1 MKLNLN
7 VVVATGECEKNTLL
21 AKVFH
26 LHCISHSHI
35 MVIQLREL
43 MVGKTAVISGNKLN
57 KSVGILRTYPD
68 LESNEAAKFLPD
80 FPKLPERRKLSGAL
94 ILSGEAKQEQKYKI
108 SLIAK

>member
-7 VVVATGECEKNTLL
+7 LVVATGECEKNTLL

-26 LHCISHSHI
+26 LYFTFSHDGL
-35 MVIQLREL
+35 IQLREL

-57 KSVGILRTYPD
+57 KSVSILRTYPD

-94 ILSGEAKQEQKYKI
+94 LLSGEAKQEQKYKI